1 MIKKDQKDPR
11 KVLDETATS
20 IQRLVQD
27 LENREIEGDGVTA
40 TEIQTIASQLQA
52 HVEELLAAANS
63 LREVK
68 PEGASDGF
76 TVHDQQRMAPGARK
90 GN

>member
-1 MIKKDQKDPR
+1 MIKKDRKDPH

-63 LREVK
+63 LRELQ
-68 PEGASDGF
+68 PEGA
-76 TVHDQQRMAPGARK
+76 HDQQRMAPGARK

>member
-1 MIKKDQKDPR
+1 MIKKDQRDPR
-11 KVLDETATS
+11 KILDDTATS

-27 LENREIEGDGVTA
+27 LENREIGGDVVTA

-52 HVEELLAAANS
+52 HVEELLSASSS
-63 LREVK
+63 LRGVE
-68 PEGASDGF
+68 PEGASGGF
-76 TVHDQQRMAPGARK
+76 AAQDQQRAPGARK

>member
-1 MIKKDQKDPR
+1 MIKDPKDPR

-20 IQRLVQD
+20 IQRLVRG
-27 LENREIEGDGVTA
+27 LENREIGGDGLTA
-40 TEIQTIASQLQA
+40 TEIRTIASQLQA

-68 PEGASDGF
+68 PEETSDGF
-76 TVHDQQRMAPGARK
+76 TAPDQQRMAPGARE

>member
-27 LENREIEGDGVTA
+27 LENREIEGDDVTA

-68 PEGASDGF
+68 PEEALDGF
-76 TVHDQQRMAPGARK
+76 TAHDQQRMAPGARK

>member
-11 KVLDETATS
+11 KVLEETATS
-20 IQRLVQD
+20 IERLVQD
-27 LENREIEGDGVTA
+27 LENHEIGGDGVTA

-52 HVEELLAAANS
+52 HVEELLAASNS
-63 LREVK
+63 LPEVK

-76 TVHDQQRMAPGARK
+76 TAHDQTRMAPGARK

>member
-40 TEIQTIASQLQA
+40 TEIQTIASQLQG

-68 PEGASDGF
+68 PGAASDGF
-76 TVHDQQRMAPGARK
+76 TAHDQQRMAPGARK

>member
-1 MIKKDQKDPR
+1 MIKKDPKDPR
-11 KVLDETATS
+11 KVLDETAIS
-20 IQRLVQD
+20 IQRLVRD
-27 LENREIEGDGVTA
+27 LENREIGGDGVTA
-40 TEIQTIASQLQA
+40 TEIQTIASLLQA

-68 PEGASDGF
+68 PEPASDGF
-76 TVHDQQRMAPGARK
+76 TAHDQQRMTPGARK